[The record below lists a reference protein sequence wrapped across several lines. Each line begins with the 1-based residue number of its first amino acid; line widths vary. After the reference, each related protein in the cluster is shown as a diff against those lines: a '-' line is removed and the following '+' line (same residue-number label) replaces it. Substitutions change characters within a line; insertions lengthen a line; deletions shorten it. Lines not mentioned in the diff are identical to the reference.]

1 MFSITLDSLTMA
13 HLAECAD
20 GQAALAIPSRSFLP
34 QPVPT
39 TLVQDG
45 GCWHV
50 PRKGSVWIR
59 LTIF

>member
-20 GQAALAIPSRSFLP
+20 GQAALAIPSRSCAYYL
-34 QPVPT
+34 
-39 TLVQDG
+39 QDG